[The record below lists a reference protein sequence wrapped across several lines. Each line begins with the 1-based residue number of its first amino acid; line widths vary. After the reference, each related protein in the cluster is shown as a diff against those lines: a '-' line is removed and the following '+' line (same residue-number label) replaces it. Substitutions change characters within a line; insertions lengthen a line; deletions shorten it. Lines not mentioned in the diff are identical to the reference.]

1 MSWPTMAELQQVL
14 GRARFDKYMTEDD
27 RLLFLEVL
35 TRDVLPVEIIEA
47 VVDCRDPKD
56 NKFLEVAVNGHADCI
71 VSGDGDL
78 LVLNPFRGIV
88 IVMPNDFLSRSWPQ
102 I

>member
-1 MSWPTMAELQQVL
+1 MAELQQVL